1 MKKIEFK
8 KYKVQ
13 RKLSEVIER
22 NLVFSIVKSRVSKR
36 ENQIIVMIVQ
46 LELLSKIGKKAK
58 HKKRD

>member
-8 KYKVQ
+8 KCKVQ
-13 RKLSEVIER
+13 RNLSEVIER
-22 NLVFSIVKSRVSKR
+22 NLAFSIVKSRVSKR

-58 HKKRD
+58 HKKCD